1 MKPIDQLS
9 RPLKDLRIS
18 VTDRCN
24 FRCRYCMPVEI
35 FGANYEFL
43 PRDEILRFGEIEQ
56 IAQSFVKLGVSKL
69 RITGGE
75 PLLRKDL
82 PVLITKLAAIDGV
95 EDIAMTTNAALLAQ
109 HAQALKDAGL
119 HRVTVSLDSLDDT
132 VFAEMNGVGAKPAKV
147 IAGIDAALA
156 VGLKVKLNT
165 VVKKGVNDKTVVELV
180 EFAKQRDVPVRFIE
194 YMDTGNVNGWK
205 LDEVVP
211 SATLL
216 EEISKTMKLVPKKNL
231 LGETSKNYVLAEGG
245 ETDSQFEVGFISS
258 VTKPF
263 CSECNRAR
271 LSADGHIFTCLFASV
286 GADVKTL
293 VRENVSES
301 QLVDFITNIWTKRED
316 RYSTLRSDATVDLP
330 KAEMSYLGG

>member
-194 YMDTGNVNGWK
+194 YMDTG
-205 LDEVVP
+205 
-211 SATLL
+211 
-216 EEISKTMKLVPKKNL
+216 KKNL